1 MRGCWG
7 VRQPQSA
14 SLQTR
19 EGMAG
24 KEQGTNRG
32 VLLAELQP
40 GTESGRTAECRPEA
54 RHHDKRSEADT
65 ARTLEEDHRTH
76 EDGEGIAGEGQNLLQ
91 GQARCLCR

>member
-19 EGMAG
+19 GGMAR

-40 GTESGRTAECRPEA
+40 GTESGRTAECRLET
-54 RHHDKRSEADT
+54 RHHDKRSEVDT
-65 ARTLEEDHRTH
+65 ARTLEEGHRTH
-76 EDGEGIAGEGQNLLQ
+76 EAGEGIAGEGQNLLQ
-91 GQARCLCR
+91 GQAR